1 MSDNDLTRQ
10 DEDLAAA
17 DLAAEDRVDGYDFGN
32 WPEIFGLALTALLVW
47 LTFAFTG

>member
-10 DEDLAAA
+10 DEDLSAR
-17 DLAAEDRVDGYDFGN
+17 DLATEDHADGYDFGN
-32 WPEIFGLALTALLVW
+32 WPEVLGAALTLLLVW